1 MNETPD
7 NLDLSSL
14 EEPGFHGPL
23 SSYISKIW
31 ERKEYLFQVPRHE
44 LRSQQMGTLLGNIW
58 HLLNPILSITV
69 YAVIFG
75 LVLKVDRGVSNFVAF
90 VAIGVFVFSFTQKS
104 VITGSQSLTKNRGLI
119 RSISFPR
126 ALLPITSVMTELL
139 AFLPGLAVMFLTC
152 LVTGAMPRVSWL
164 LIPLLILIQF
174 ILNTGATLIAAR
186 SSSRYGDI
194 KNILPFLFRLLFY
207 GSGVLFSVDAYVTD
221 DRLRTLFI
229 VNPMFDVLE
238 IYRWAILG
246 GNVSQAEVIALA
258 IWTIALFSFGIF
270 WFRRGETTYGS

>member
-1 MNETPD
+1 M
-7 NLDLSSL
+7 
-14 EEPGFHGPL
+14 
-23 SSYISKIW
+23 K
-31 ERKEYLFQVPRHE
+31 RR
-44 LRSQQMGTLLGNIW
+44 
-58 HLLNPILSITV
+58 
-69 YAVIFG
+69 
-75 LVLKVDRGVSNFVAF
+75 
-90 VAIGVFVFSFTQKS
+90 
-104 VITGSQSLTKNRGLI
+104 
-119 RSISFPR
+119 
-126 ALLPITSVMTELL
+126 
-139 AFLPGLAVMFLTC
+139 
-152 LVTGAMPRVSWL
+152 
-164 LIPLLILIQF
+164 IQF

-186 SSSRYGDI
+186 SSSRYGDV

-221 DRLRTLFI
+221 DRLRTLFV

>member
-1 MNETPD
+1 
-7 NLDLSSL
+7 
-14 EEPGFHGPL
+14 
-23 SSYISKIW
+23 
-31 ERKEYLFQVPRHE
+31 
-44 LRSQQMGTLLGNIW
+44 MGTLLGNIW

-75 LVLKVDRGVSNFVAF
+75 VVLKVDRGVSNFVAF

-104 VITGSQSLTKNRGLI
+104 VVTGSQSLTKNRGLI

-186 SSSRYGDI
+186 SSSRYGDV

-221 DRLRTLFI
+221 DRLRTLFV